1 MIKLLNILSEQV
13 SPNSD
18 KLIEGIQAIVDQSLI
33 RMEKETE
40 EMGLGEMDFINEI
53 DSVEGVKVT
62 GFYTTNLPESMG
74 PPQKRLYLDLYVSGS
89 EFGFD
94 EYDIIKSEIKHDIIK
109 LIPDT
114 DVSFTIKDTREFGP
128 GIDW

>member
-1 MIKLLNILSEQV
+1 MIKLLNILSEEIG
-13 SPNSD
+13 PKKDN
-18 KLIEGIQAIVDQSLI
+18 LIKGIQAIVDQSLI

-40 EMGLGEMDFINEI
+40 YMGLGEMEFINEI

-74 PPQKRLYLDLYVSGS
+74 PPQKRLYLDMYVSGS

-94 EYDIIKSEIKHDIIK
+94 GYDIIK